1 MSRKSYAQR
10 MSNSLERHT
19 DYGEISLEEGSLSA
33 DPIEQFRTWLDEAD
47 SSGVYEPNAMV
58 LSTIDPDGAPTI
70 RTVLLRGVSD
80 DGFAFYT
87 DYTSQKGQAL
97 ALNPDVAVVFPWYTL
112 HRQVIIRGSVEKVS
126 ETDSD
131 AYFSTRPRDSRI
143 GAWASD
149 QSQPIDS
156 REALEQKVHDATQR
170 FEGVEEVPRPQKW
183 GGYRV
188 RPRSIEFWA
197 GRRSRLHDRI
207 RFIKSEGGWSVER
220 LQP

>member
-1 MSRKSYAQR
+1 MTS
-10 MSNSLERHT
+10 SLDRHT
-19 DYGEISLEEGSLSA
+19 DYGEIALEEGSLSS
-33 DPIEQFRTWLDEAD
+33 DPIEQFRVWLEEAD

-70 RTVLLRGVSD
+70 RTVLLRGVSNE
-80 DGFAFYT
+80 GFAFFT
-87 DYTSQKGQAL
+87 DYTSQKGRAL
-97 ALNPDVAVVFPWYTL
+97 AVNPDVAVLFPWYTL

-126 ETDSD
+126 EADSD

-156 REALEQKVHDATQR
+156 RDGLEQKVDEATKR
-170 FEGVEEVPRPQKW
+170 FEGVEEVPRPEKW
-183 GGYRV
+183 GGYV
-188 RPRSIEFWA
+188 IRPRTIEFWA

-207 RFIKSEGGWSVER
+207 RFTKTDSGWTTER

>member
-1 MSRKSYAQR
+1 MTS
-10 MSNSLERHT
+10 SLDRHT
-19 DYGEISLEEGSLSA
+19 DYGEIALEEGSLSS
-33 DPIEQFRTWLDEAD
+33 DPIEQFRVWLEDAD

-70 RTVLLRGVSD
+70 RTVLLRGVSNE
-80 DGFAFYT
+80 GFAFFT
-87 DYTSQKGQAL
+87 DYTSQKGRAL
-97 ALNPDVAVVFPWYTL
+97 AVNPDVAVVFPWYTL

-126 ETDSD
+126 EADSD

-156 REALEQKVHDATQR
+156 RDGLEQKVDEATKR
-170 FEGVEEVPRPQKW
+170 FEGVEEVPRPEKW
-183 GGYRV
+183 GGYV
-188 RPRSIEFWA
+188 IRPRTIEFWA

-207 RFIKSEGGWSVER
+207 RFTKTDSGWTTER

>member
-1 MSRKSYAQR
+1 MTS
-10 MSNSLERHT
+10 SLDRHT
-19 DYGEISLEEGSLSA
+19 DYGEIALEEGSLSS
-33 DPIEQFRTWLDEAD
+33 DPIEQFRVWLEEAD

-70 RTVLLRGVSD
+70 RTVLLRGVSAE
-80 DGFAFYT
+80 GFAFYT
-87 DYTSQKGQAL
+87 DYTSQKGRAL
-97 ALNPDVAVVFPWYTL
+97 AVNPDVAVVFPWYTL

-126 ETDSD
+126 EADSD

-156 REALEQKVHDATQR
+156 RDGLEQKVDEATKR
-170 FEGVEEVPRPQKW
+170 FEGVEEVPRPEKW
-183 GGYRV
+183 GGYV
-188 RPRSIEFWA
+188 IRPRTIEFWA

-207 RFIKSEGGWSVER
+207 RFTKTDSGWTTER

>member
-1 MSRKSYAQR
+1 MSS
-10 MSNSLERHT
+10 SLERHT
-19 DYGEISLEEGSLSA
+19 DYGEIALEEGSLSA
-33 DPIEQFRTWLDEAD
+33 DPIEQFRLWLDEAD

-80 DGFAFYT
+80 EGFAFYT
-87 DYTSQKGQAL
+87 DYTSQKGKAL
-97 ALNPDVAVVFPWYTL
+97 AANPDVAVVFPWYTL

-126 ETDSD
+126 EADSD
-131 AYFSTRPRDSRI
+131 AYFATRPRDSRI

-156 REALEQKVHDATQR
+156 RDALEQKVQDATKR
-170 FEGVEEVPRPQKW
+170 FDGVDEVPRPEKW
-183 GGYRV
+183 GGYLL

-207 RFIKSEGGWSVER
+207 RFIYSEQGWIPER

>member
-1 MSRKSYAQR
+1 MSE
-10 MSNSLERHT
+10 SLQRHT
-19 DYGEISLEEGSLSA
+19 DYGEISLEEGSLVA
-33 DPIEQFRTWLDEAD
+33 DPIEQFRVWLEEAD

-70 RTVLLRGVSD
+70 RTVLLRGVSNL
-80 DGFAFYT
+80 GFAFFT
-87 DYTSQKGQAL
+87 DYTSQKGRAL
-97 ALNPDVAVVFPWYTL
+97 AVNPDVAFVFPWYTL

-126 ETDSD
+126 EADSD
-131 AYFSTRPRDSRI
+131 EYFSTRPRDSRI

-156 REALEQKVHDATQR
+156 RDALERKVEDATKR
-170 FEGVEEVPRPQKW
+170 FEGVEEVPRPEKW
-183 GGYRV
+183 GGYV
-188 RPRSIEFWA
+188 IRPRTIEFWA

-207 RFIKSEGGWSVER
+207 RFTKADSGWTTER